1 MYLLE
6 ANDDVRPFLGRL
18 PLGIQAGDDL
28 KAVIAR
34 LGEPPSKEVF
44 APGDDS
50 GYAIWENR
58 MPIVHVLF
66 SMADAQ
72 VPLRVNVFLPP
83 SSSPI

>member
-6 ANDDVRPFLGRL
+6 ANDDVGPFLGQL
-18 PLGIQAGDDL
+18 PFGIRPGDDL

-34 LGEPPSKEVF
+34 IGEPPSKEAFV
-44 APGDDS
+44 PGDDS
-50 GYAIWENR
+50 GYAIWEKR

-83 SSSPI
+83 SSSPV